1 MHEERSRQLDNW
13 IFANSCAHHLPSRKA
28 LVDNEQMEDWAET
41 DLAWQL
47 AEIAC
52 LLLPDHDRIDLYTA
66 IGAGYSYAAI
76 GTLLDTVA
84 RAGVPVCPALVARIA
99 DWMTSYAHH
108 PDAPRLREMLTAVR
122 TAS

>member
-1 MHEERSRQLDNW
+1 VNYRSSGAPN
-13 IFANSCAHHLPSRKA
+13 LPCLKA
-28 LVDNEQMEDWAET
+28 LKDNKQMEDWAET

-76 GTLLDTVA
+76 GRLLETVVSADVAVCRTLQ
-84 RAGVPVCPALVARIA
+84 ARIA
-99 DWMTSYAHH
+99 DWMTAYAHH

>member
-1 MHEERSRQLDNW
+1 MMRDRTDSTTELSPQLRPELAMAQSPEDN
-13 IFANSCAHHLPSRKA
+13 K
-28 LVDNEQMEDWAET
+28 QMEDWAET

-47 AEIAC
+47 VEIAC

-76 GTLLDTVA
+76 GRLLETVVSA
-84 RAGVPVCPALVARIA
+84 DVAVCPSRQARIA
-99 DWMTSYAHH
+99 NWMTAYAHH